1 MKDANDWDEAYLLEL
16 IRVGQQ
22 ESLTLDY
29 KASAGLAKTDK
40 CRSDL
45 SKDVSAFANSAGGF
59 LVYGML
65 ENKHVPTAIDVGV
78 DRNVITKEWLESVIK
93 SVIQPV
99 VDDLVIKQ
107 IDLPSKG
114 ANKVAYMVQIA
125 QATARAP
132 HQANDYRYYK
142 RFNFESTPMEDYEVR
157 DLMRRSIE
165 YGKKY
170 GTAWNLFVEL
180 RRIDSAMRE
189 RVQLDGGAYLPRERL
204 VLSVSNDLRASGE
217 AIMSLDK
224 DMRKQVAI
232 LVNEVD
238 RFNSIIETTDLGQ
251 RDVARL
257 TESLKLQLLGMIKI
271 AQEAHR
277 SLSAFL
283 ELAP

>member
-1 MKDANDWDEAYLLEL
+1 MKSANDWDEAYLLEL
-16 IRVGQQ
+16 IRVGEQ

-29 KASAGLAKTDK
+29 KSSPGLAKTDK

-45 SKDVSAFANSAGGF
+45 SKDVSAFANSAGGL

-65 ENKHVPTAIDVGV
+65 ENGHLPTAIDGGV

-107 IDLPSKG
+107 MDLPSKG
-114 ANKVAYMVQIA
+114 ADKVAYVVQIA
-125 QATARAP
+125 QASSRAP

-180 RRIDSAMRE
+180 RRLDSAMRE
-189 RVQLDGGAYLPRERL
+189 RVQLDGGAYLPRNRL
-204 VLSVSNDLRASGE
+204 AISISNDLRASGE
-217 AIMSLDK
+217 AIMSLDR
-224 DMRKQVAI
+224 DMRKGVAN

-238 RFNSIIETTDLGQ
+238 QFNSIIETTDPGQ
-251 RDVARL
+251 RDVARM
-257 TESLKLQLLGMIKI
+257 TEPLKQQLRGIIMI
-271 AQEAHR
+271 AQEAYR
-277 SLSAFL
+277 SLSTFL
-283 ELAP
+283 DSAP